1 MAELFCKASILWMLV
16 SVVAS
21 LVRERVNPVKAPAV
35 AAVSQVKDVV
45 YSLWFKLKLA
55 VGSVNDDHLTGK
67 PPASIQSTPLPVEER
82 TCPDVPASLFTS
94 YNAPVNLILPEI

>member
-1 MAELFCKASILWMLV
+1 VLV

-55 VGSVNDDHLTGK
+55 VGSVKFDQETEVAGIVVVQDNT
-67 PPASIQSTPLPVEER
+67 PEASVLKNPLA
-82 TCPDVPASLFTS
+82 TIDVGR
-94 YNAPVNLILPEI
+94 V